1 MGLSRNK
8 VAVSEGAAGSPPF
21 YGECEKTSKE
31 VSSYNRRQNQKDGRD
46 EIQSEG
52 FRTSDLVVRLSVTA
66 RAEAGAEKQ
75 PRKRSLPDDT
85 LN

>member
-1 MGLSRNK
+1 MRLDHLLSMENVRGLLR
-8 VAVSEGAAGSPPF
+8 
-21 YGECEKTSKE
+21 E

-66 RAEAGAEKQ
+66 RAAKEVCRMIHSIE
-75 PRKRSLPDDT
+75 
-85 LN
+85 

>member
-1 MGLSRNK
+1 MRLDHLLSMENVRRLLR
-8 VAVSEGAAGSPPF
+8 
-21 YGECEKTSKE
+21 E

-75 PRKRSLPDDT
+75 PWKRSRPART

>member
-21 YGECEKTSKE
+21 YGECEKTSE
-31 VSSYNRRQNQKDGRD
+31 EAGSYNRRQNQKDGRD

-75 PRKRSLPDDT
+75 PWKRSRPART

>member
-1 MGLSRNK
+1 MRLDHLLSMENVRELLRK
-8 VAVSEGAAGSPPF
+8 FTRIIVD
-21 YGECEKTSKE
+21 KTK
-31 VSSYNRRQNQKDGRD
+31 KDGRD

-66 RAEAGAEKQ
+66 QAEAGAEKQ

>member
-1 MGLSRNK
+1 MRLDQLLSMENVRELLRK
-8 VAVSEGAAGSPPF
+8 FTRIIVD
-21 YGECEKTSKE
+21 KTK
-31 VSSYNRRQNQKDGRD
+31 KDGRD

-66 RAEAGAEKQ
+66 QAEAGAEKQ

>member
-1 MGLSRNK
+1 MRLDHLLSMENVRRLL
-8 VAVSEGAAGSPPF
+8 S
-21 YGECEKTSKE
+21 E

-75 PRKRSLPDDT
+75 PWKRSRPART